1 MMFPAPVRTDQMP
14 PAMEMADPRPAR
26 TTAALLPAFTT
37 VFQASFQ
44 FRMTGTLT
52 PEAAYLSACL
62 SMWSIL
68 AWFRIDLTF

>member
-1 MMFPAPVRTDQMP
+1 MFPAPVSTDQMP
-14 PAMEMADPRPAR
+14 PAMEMAEPSPAS
-26 TTAALLPAFTT
+26 TMAALLPALTT
-37 VFQASFQ
+37 VFHASFQ
-44 FRMTGTLT
+44 LRMTGTLT